1 MNTVN
6 TFCVDTVNT
15 ICGWE
20 LNNPDPS
27 LFDSRVL
34 EVSGSCKDCKRVATC
49 PVASEAIRCLV
60 PKRGE
65 LVELDRGRTEDG
77 KRFTY
82 YALVHKED
90 VKFIEVL
97 EPEYYWAKAA
107 CVDSKDIPQEA
118 KALLERKLGRVPKS
132 SQTEG

>member
-1 MNTVN
+1 MDTAK

-20 LNNPDPS
+20 LNNPDPQ

-34 EVSGSCKDCKRVATC
+34 EVSSSCKDCKKVANC

-82 YALVHKED
+82 FALVHDED
-90 VKFIEVL
+90 MKFIEVL
-97 EPEYYWAKAA
+97 EPEHYWAKAA
-107 CVDSKDIPQEA
+107 CVDSKDLPQEA
-118 KALLERKLGRVPKS
+118 MTLLRQKLGRVPGIS
-132 SQTEG
+132 PAEG

>member
-1 MNTVN
+1 MKTENTGC
-6 TFCVDTVNT
+6 TDKVNT

-20 LNNPDPS
+20 LNNPDLS

-34 EVSGSCKDCKRVATC
+34 EVSSSCKDCKKVATC

-65 LVELDRGRTEDG
+65 LVELDSGRTEDG

-82 YALVHKED
+82 FALVHDEG

-97 EPEYYWAKAA
+97 EPDYYWAKATF
-107 CVDSKDIPQEA
+107 VDSKELPQEA
-118 KALLERKLGRVPKS
+118 VAFLKQKLGHIPEIS
-132 SQTEG
+132 PIDG